1 MAKEDFDLENDS
13 SVAGKPRLGEST
25 SVEFYQDGSAD
36 FTIPEFERQR
46 THKTVNFDK
55 PVRCAKKNCRLSADM
70 RAEMHGQ
77 GPKNYCFQHW
87 AKIEP
92 NTDTYD
98 PDTTMII
105 RPEYGEEIRGE
116 DRVMRQRMRG
126 VKAAEEFI
134 KTGIHNPVRTPGNPR
149 EASDPE
155 AEIQTED
162 PITPIINRV
171 ALEGGRSTPNQL
183 PVNYKNVMH
192 NVVVRGAP
200 GEQGEQEIREELRRN
215 PSTRTTNKTDEIE
228 NLMKPGN

>member
-1 MAKEDFDLENDS
+1 MAREDFDLDNGS
-13 SVAGKPRLGEST
+13 QLAGKPRLGEST
-25 SVEFYQDGSAD
+25 SVEVYKDGSAD

-46 THKTVNFDK
+46 SHKPVNFDK

-70 RAEMHGQ
+70 RAEMYGQ

-98 PDTTMII
+98 PDTTMVI
-105 RPEYGEEIRGE
+105 RPEHGEEIRGE

-126 VKAAEEFI
+126 AAAAEEFK
-134 KTGIHNPVRTPGNPR
+134 KTGTHNPVRTPGNPR
-149 EASDPE
+149 VASDPE

-162 PITPIINRV
+162 HVTPIINRV
-171 ALEGGRSTPNQL
+171 ALEGGRSVPNQL

-200 GEQGEQEIREELRRN
+200 GEQGEQELREEAHRN
-215 PSTRTTNKTDEIE
+215 PTTQTPNSFDEYE
-228 NLMKPGN
+228 GLMKPGN